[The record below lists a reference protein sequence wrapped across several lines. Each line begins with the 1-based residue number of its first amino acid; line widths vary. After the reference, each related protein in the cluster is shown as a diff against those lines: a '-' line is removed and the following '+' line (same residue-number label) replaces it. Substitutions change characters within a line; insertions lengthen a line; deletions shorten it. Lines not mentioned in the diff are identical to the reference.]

1 MQVKGKVVIA
11 ALIVVLLAAIGAYV
25 YYERSNS
32 STGVPYKAFI
42 LSNLGALDCY
52 SYTENATVVRDGKT
66 LHVSMKGGS
75 FNGTFYFHGKRSDL
89 EWYIVLQN
97 TTAKELVIMNS
108 TKRNFTTTLTL
119 DETART
125 EAYDPVRVALQAI
138 GAGTEIKRDS
148 GSVTYRF
155 LITVSP
161 SNDLKMNGTI
171 TVKLKDKVPTV
182 FVIDA
187 DLLLDG
193 KKVEHRSITAVL
205 SKNCSIPEW
214 VKELE
219 G

>member
-1 MQVKGKVVIA
+1 MRVKGRVVIVA
-11 ALIVVLLAAIGAYV
+11 IIVVLLVAIGAYV
-25 YYERSNS
+25 YHGKGSG

-42 LSNLGALDCY
+42 LSNLGSLNCY

-66 LHVSMKGGS
+66 LHISMKGGY
-75 FNGTFYFHGKRSDL
+75 FNGTYYFHGKRSGL
-89 EWYIVLQN
+89 EWYIVLKN
-97 TTAKELVIMNS
+97 TTAKEIVIMNG
-108 TKRNFTTTLTL
+108 TKKKFTATLTL

-125 EAYDPVRVALQAI
+125 EAYDPVKVALQAI
-138 GAGTEIKRDS
+138 GAGTEIKRGS

-171 TVKLKDKVPTV
+171 TVKLKDKVPTG

-187 DLLLDG
+187 DLLLGG

-205 SKNCSIPEW
+205 SRSCSLPKW

>member
-1 MQVKGKVVIA
+1 MKGRVVIVA
-11 ALIVVLLAAIGAYV
+11 IIVVLLVAIGAYV
-25 YYERSNS
+25 YHGKSS
-32 STGVPYKAFI
+32 GSTGVPYKAFI
-42 LSNLGALDCY
+42 LSNLGSLNCY

-66 LHVSMKGGS
+66 LHISMKGGY
-75 FNGTFYFHGKRSDL
+75 FNGTYYFHGKRSGL
-89 EWYIVLQN
+89 EWYIVLKN
-97 TTAKELVIMNS
+97 TTAKEIVIMNG
-108 TKRNFTTTLTL
+108 TKKKFTATLTL

-125 EAYDPVRVALQAI
+125 EAYDPVKVALQAI

-148 GSVTYRF
+148 DSVTYRF

-171 TVKLKDKVPTV
+171 TVKLKDKVPTG

-187 DLLLDG
+187 DLLLGG

-205 SKNCSIPEW
+205 SRGCSLPEW